1 MAMKQNKLRYLLDNN
16 LPTVATRISSNWP
29 TMVEIVGATGKYDY
43 VEFLAEYSPYSI
55 LDFENFTRAAELHD
69 MGSIIKV
76 DFQNRAY
83 VAQKAMAQ
91 GFQGVLLTDHK
102 TADEVRESIHVLKP
116 DTPADAGR
124 FGYPNSRWIGYQ
136 PHLPQMDYAKM
147 VADTVI
153 LLMIEKKDAI
163 DNIEEICQVPGVDM
177 VQFGPSDYSMS
188 CGRNMSDYTDE
199 FKAAERKM
207 IEVALKN
214 GVRPR
219 CEIHTAEQAKYYI
232 DLGVKDFCIG
242 DELKIVNDY
251 WTKTGA
257 EMRALA
263 DGIK

>member
-1 MAMKQNKLRYLLDNN
+1 MAMKQNKLRALLNQG
-16 LPTVATRISSNWP
+16 LPTVATRISSTWP
-29 TMVEIVGATGKYDY
+29 TMVEIIGATGKYDDAD
-43 VEFLAEYSPYSI
+43 FLAEYSPYSI
-55 LDFENFTRAAELHD
+55 LDFENLTRAAELHD

-83 VAQKAMAQ
+83 VAQKALAQ

-116 DTPADAGR
+116 DTPEWNGR
-124 FGYPNSRWIGYQ
+124 FGFPNSRWIGYQ

-163 DNIEEICQVPGVDM
+163 DNIEEICSVPGVDM

-188 CGRNMSDYTDE
+188 CGKNATSSREE

-207 IEVALKN
+207 IETAIRH

-219 CEIHTAEQAKYYI
+219 CEIQSAEEAQYYI
-232 DLGVKDFCIG
+232 DLGVKDFCLG
-242 DELKIVNDY
+242 DELKIVSDY
-251 WTKTGA
+251 WNAQGKTLGDILGR
-257 EMRALA
+257 E
-263 DGIK
+263 